1 MATLDIWTLAVQAPP
16 GDLTGFKVEARD
28 GGIGKVEAID
38 ETGGSYIVVDTGKW
52 ILGRMVMLPAGLV
65 RDIDLDTETIF
76 VDRTKDEIENAP
88 EFDEN
93 RYREESYRNEIGD
106 YYSRGER

>member
-1 MATLDIWTLAVQAPP
+1 MATLDIWTLAVQAPST
-16 GDLTGFKVEARD
+16 DLTGFKVEARD
-28 GGIGKVEAID
+28 GSIGKVEATD

-52 ILGRMVMLPAGLV
+52 IRGRMVMLPAGLV
-65 RDIDLDTETIF
+65 RDIDLDTETLF
-76 VDRTKDEIENAP
+76 VDRTTDEIENAP
-88 EFDEN
+88 AFDEN